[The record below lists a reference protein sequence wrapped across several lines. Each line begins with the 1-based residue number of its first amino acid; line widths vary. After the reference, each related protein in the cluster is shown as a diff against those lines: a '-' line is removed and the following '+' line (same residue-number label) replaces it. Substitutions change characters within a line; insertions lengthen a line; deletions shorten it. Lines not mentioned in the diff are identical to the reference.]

1 MLHPL
6 IAAAPNLEFIAEVIF
21 FCIMGFLWL
30 INRITTAIEAARR
43 PPPVRRPPQP
53 VPPQGADGPQVAQ
66 TQARQVVPP
75 QGQPRPAG
83 DALQGE
89 IEEFLR
95 RASGRREG
103 NREGNRQPSPGQ
115 RPPAARPAIT
125 GAKVDPRRGRPAPP
139 VVRAKPVASPPVE
152 AADTP
157 EAISQHVK
165 QFLDVREFDQR
176 TTNLSSIDEKEKQ
189 FEQNVQKTFSH
200 ELGHLKRST
209 LADGGDA
216 AATAVQPIAPLN
228 PNVLAGLFRSGV
240 DLKRAIAL
248 NEIFQRPEHWW

>member
-6 IAAAPNLEFIAEVIF
+6 LLAANIEGLVQVIF
-21 FCIMGFLWL
+21 LLVMGLLWL
-30 INRITTAIEAARR
+30 INRISTAIETARR

-53 VPPQGADGPQVAQ
+53 VPPQGEGPQVQ
-66 TQARQVVPP
+66 PQMQPRQIAAP

-95 RASGRREG
+95 RASGR
-103 NREGNRQPSPGQ
+103 QQPGQ
-115 RPPAARPAIT
+115 AQRPRPGTARPAIT
-125 GAKVDPRRGRPAPP
+125 GAKADPRRGRPAPP
-139 VVRAKPVASPPVE
+139 VVRAKPVANAPDES
-152 AADTP
+152 ADTP

-165 QFLDVREFDQR
+165 QFLDMKEFDQR
-176 TTNLSSIDEKEKQ
+176 TTNLSSIDEKERQ
-189 FEQNVQKTFSH
+189 FEQNLQKTFSH

-248 NEIFQRPEHWW
+248 NEIFQRPEHRW